1 MAQIIIQIIIQI
13 KEIVLRRATNQT
25 NFNVRNMT
33 Q

>member
-13 KEIVLRRATNQT
+13 KEIVLRRAMSQT